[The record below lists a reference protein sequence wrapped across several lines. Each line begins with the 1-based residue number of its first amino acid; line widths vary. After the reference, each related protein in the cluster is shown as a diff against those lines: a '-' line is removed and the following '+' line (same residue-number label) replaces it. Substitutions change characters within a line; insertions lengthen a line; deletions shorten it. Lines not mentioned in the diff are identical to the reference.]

1 MKEYK
6 IIDGQLAETETVTE
20 TKTIAYDLDFLQQQ
34 AKKLRT
40 ELARL
45 DMLIAKAKALMIA

>member
-6 IIDGQLAETETVTE
+6 ITDGQLVETEVVTE
-20 TKTIAYDLDFLQQQ
+20 AKTIAYDIAFLKQQ
-34 AKKLRT
+34 AKKLRD

-45 DMLIAKAKALMIA
+45 DMLIAKAKSLGII